1 MIALIA
7 KSRNSIPKY
16 AEGGIIGGT
25 SYTGDKVLG
34 RFNSGEMVIT
44 RADQRNLNRAIK
56 SGNFGGGNVEFV
68 IKGKDLVGTLNQ
80 QQQRA
85 SRR

>member
-1 MIALIA
+1 MALFRLRWSA
-7 KSRNSIPKY
+7 
-16 AEGGIIGGT
+16 
-25 SYTGDKVLG
+25 L
-34 RFNSGEMVIT
+34 VIT
-44 RADQRNLNRAIK
+44 ISPELNLNRAIK